1 MPDITDMP
9 GNPAYGLKQAYKEL
23 MAITDPA
30 ELFSETMRIVEPY
43 RSDPTTRR
51 GMSEASFATFMRT
64 MNKQQNSLVGMQKY
78 ITNFILKAGGE
89 GVIEGEAWG
98 EIVDN
103 PADAIASML
112 TEDVNSSVEIQPWQ
126 QAIINIAKKNGI
138 YIKWRS
144 L

>member
-9 GNPAYGLKQAYKEL
+9 GNPAYGIKQAYKEL
-23 MAITDPA
+23 MVITDPT
-30 ELFSETMRIVEPY
+30 ELYNRVVAIVEPY
-43 RSDPTTRR
+43 RGH
-51 GMSEASFATFMRT
+51 GMSEQSFANFMRI
-64 MNKQQNSLVGMQKY
+64 MAKQRKSLIGMQKY
-78 ITNFILKAGGE
+78 VTNFILKAGGE